1 MESTNRIFPS
11 EAGTATEPIELT
23 MDSFRPV
30 EPPLRPRMDGKPAP
44 REGRLPYAW
53 QDPRG
58 AARVAIMT
66 PGGSYKSNNIH
77 IDETMREIIV
87 DADGIRILLDGE
99 NVVVYLDPEHPT
111 VYWGGLCGVTFT
123 A

>member
-1 MESTNRIFPS
+1 METVNGIFPS
-11 EAGTATEPIELT
+11 EATEPIALT

-58 AARVAIMT
+58 AAHVAITT
-66 PGGSYKSNNIH
+66 PGGSYESHSIH
-77 IDETMREIIV
+77 IDEATGEITV
-87 DADGIRILLDGE
+87 DADGIRILLDGW

-111 VYWGGLCGVTFT
+111 VYRDVLCNVTFMI
-123 A
+123 

>member
-11 EAGTATEPIELT
+11 EAGTATEPIALT

-30 EPPLRPRMDGKPAP
+30 EPPLRPRMDGKPVP
-44 REGRLPYAW
+44 REDRLPYAW

-58 AARVAIMT
+58 AARVAITT
-66 PGGSYKSNNIH
+66 PGGSYESGNFH
-77 IDETMREIIV
+77 IDETMGEIVI

-99 NVVVYLDPEHPT
+99 NVVVYLDAENPT
-111 VYWGGLCGVTFT
+111 VYRDVLCNVTFMI
-123 A
+123 

>member
-1 MESTNRIFPS
+1 METVNGIFPS
-11 EAGTATEPIELT
+11 EATEPIELT

-44 REGRLPYAW
+44 REDHLPYAW

-58 AARVAIMT
+58 AARVAITT
-66 PGGSYKSNNIH
+66 PGGSYESDSIH
-77 IDETMREIIV
+77 IDDEMGEIII

-99 NVVVYLDPEHPT
+99 NVVVYLDAENPT
-111 VYWGGLCGVTFT
+111 VYRDVLCNVTFMI
-123 A
+123 